1 MNEGRQT
8 IVEDK
13 GKKLQH
19 FVRHNLLFVA
29 VMSMFAVLAA
39 FLVITRVVDEVKT
52 EERQEVLEPF
62 YTPSDPLPFTG
73 PGQVLKQEE
82 LGVDVPGGTGL
93 RVLYLSELADG
104 TAVVTSGM
112 VFYPSTPSPEGG
124 RPVVAWSHPT
134 VGMGE
139 QCAPSRSDA
148 PLSDMTWLDEML
160 KRGWVVTAT
169 DYAGLGTPGTEHY
182 LVGRDEARDVINS
195 VRAVRQ
201 LPQAAAGSRYAVWGH
216 SQGGHAALFTA
227 MEADAYAPD
236 LQLVAVAAAAPA
248 AELTALF
255 NEQYQSVAGWV
266 IGPEVLVSW
275 PLTYTHLDIDDV
287 ITDKGREKY
296 EEMAADCLKKAG
308 EEALARNILKE
319 DFFRQNPM
327 EERSWYDA
335 AVRETAAPMAPGRP
349 LLIIQGLDDKVVLPN
364 TTALY
369 VMKSCQAGSDVTT
382 LWLEGVDHEKAA
394 AVGGPTAVFWLEDRF
409 NGKPTSNSCGQ
420 IMPISPANPPDAP
433 DS

>member
-1 MNEGRQT
+1 MIEGT
-8 IVEDK
+8 
-13 GKKLQH
+13 GKKLQN
-19 FVRHNLLFVA
+19 FIKQNLMFAA
-29 VMSMFAVLAA
+29 VMTMFAVLAA
-39 FLVITRVVDEVKT
+39 FLVIARVVDEVNT
-52 EERQEVLEPF
+52 EERQEILEPF
-62 YTPSDPLPFTG
+62 YTPSEPLPFTG
-73 PGQVLKQEE
+73 PGQILKQEE
-82 LGVDVPGGTGL
+82 LGVDIPGGTGL

-112 VFYPSTPSPEGG
+112 IFYPATPVPEGG

-139 QCAPSRSDA
+139 QCAPSRGDN

-169 DYAGLGTPGTEHY
+169 DYTGLGTPGVERY

-227 MEADAYAPD
+227 METDAYAPE

-255 NEQYQSVAGWV
+255 NEQYRSAAGWV

-275 PLTYTHLDIDDV
+275 PLTYPGLDIDDV
-287 ITDKGREKY
+287 ITEKGREKY
-296 EEMAADCLKKAG
+296 EEMAADCLEKAG
-308 EEALARNILKE
+308 EEAMARNILKE
-319 DFFRQNPM
+319 DFFKKNPM

-335 AVRETAAPMAPGRP
+335 AVQETAAPTAPGRP
-349 LLIIQGLDDKVVLPN
+349 LLLIQGLDDQVVLPN

-369 VMKSCQAGSDVTT
+369 VMKSCQVGSDVTT
-382 LWLEGVDHEKAA
+382 IWLDGVDHEKAA
-394 AVGGPTAVFWLEDRF
+394 TVGGPSAVFWLEDRF
-409 NGKPTSNSCGQ
+409 NGKPTSPSCGQ
-420 IMPISPANPPDAP
+420 IMPVNPANPPEAP
-433 DS
+433 AS